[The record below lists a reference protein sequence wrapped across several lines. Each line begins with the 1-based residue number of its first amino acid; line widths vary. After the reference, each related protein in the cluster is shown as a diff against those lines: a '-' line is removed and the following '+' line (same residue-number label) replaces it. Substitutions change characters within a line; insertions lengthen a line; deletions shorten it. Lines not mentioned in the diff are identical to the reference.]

1 MNIKTKNFINLL
13 TSVNTTTNIIK
24 LISDTFIEYIKE
36 DISDL
41 DDLLSIIY
49 NSYKNTEIDFI
60 VDNDN
65 EEIGKKLGI
74 IYLIND
80 IICKIKKID
89 ENDILENASITNK
102 GILTSLLNL
111 YSYISID
118 IYSKENSKIKEKLQ
132 NELGR
137 ITKIWIDKKIF
148 SESQMSELRL
158 ITLNYFHEPIN
169 DIHDENFIRLI
180 EIGDLPHYNKL
191 YEFDRLVYN
200 SEEPNETK
208 EYIINSV
215 ISDQMDI
222 YKRHCGYL
230 NELDSMLGKINMLK
244 Y

>member
-49 NSYKNTEIDFI
+49 NSYNNTDIDFI

-65 EEIGKKLGI
+65 DEIGKKLGI

-89 ENDILENASITNK
+89 ENDIIENVSITNSS
-102 GILTSLLNL
+102 ILNSLLKL

-118 IYSKENSKIKEKLQ
+118 IYSRENSKIKEKLQ

-158 ITLNYFHEPIN
+158 ITLNYFHEPIL
-169 DIHDENFIRLI
+169 DIHDKNFIKLI

-191 YEFDRLVYN
+191 YEFDRLIYN

>member
-49 NSYKNTEIDFI
+49 NSYKNTEIDFL

-89 ENDILENASITNK
+89 ENDIIENASITNK

-158 ITLNYFHEPIN
+158 ITLNYFHEPIH